1 MGGTM
6 RLGAYPCELVKDSK
20 AAKAYKK
27 TKISERHRHRY
38 EFNNAYRTQFT
49 ETGYVISGTSPDGRL
64 VEIIEY
70 PNHPYFVATQFHP
83 EFHSRPNKP
92 HPLFLGLVKAAILY
106 HANKTA
112 SALEKRFPDA
122 VHQGVIAEVSAL
134 SAFTEAD
141 LDTLLLESN
150 TPICLLILDGITDP
164 HNLGAC
170 IRSADAAGVHCI
182 ITPKDNSARITPIV
196 SKVSSGATEVVPLLQ
211 VTNLART
218 MDKLKQAGVWLF
230 GAAGEAEKTIYAI
243 DFKGPMAIVLGAEGS
258 GLRRLTRDHCDE
270 LFSLPMY
277 GSVSSLNVSV
287 ATGICLYEAMRQ
299 RMIGAA

>member
-1 MGGTM
+1 MHK
-6 RLGAYPCELVKDSK
+6 APPEQLVYGFH
-20 AAKAYKK
+20 AV
-27 TKISERHRHRY
+27 
-38 EFNNAYRTQFT
+38 NAVLKQARRTVHALYLKQT
-49 ETGYVISGTSPDGRL
+49 RQDKRMDDLLLL
-64 VEIIEY
+64 VEQRNIPIHY
-70 PNHPYFVATQFHP
+70 
-83 EFHSRPNKP
+83 
-92 HPLFLGLVKAAILY
+92 L
-106 HANKTA
+106 TA

-141 LDTLLLESN
+141 LDTLLLESS

-299 RMIGAA
+299 RMIGAALRT